1 MVKPKVSSEILILLV
16 GFDKTGVLLLY
27 GASYGQIG
35 AVCI

>member
-1 MVKPKVSSEILILLV
+1 MKPKVSSEILIPLE

-27 GASYGQIG
+27 GVSYGQSG